1 MNGCKRFMLSL
12 VFIVL
17 GLSSLLQGCIIIGA
31 AVLAASHNTFEE
43 EHNYLAR
50 MVKEN
55 VMTRPQAEESC
66 LHRRLMPDRGK
77 IVPPS
82 ETYGEEV
89 CRYDTEGIAKKL

>member
-1 MNGCKRFMLSL
+1 L
-12 VFIVL
+12 V
-17 GLSSLLQGCIIIGA
+17 
-31 AVLAASHNTFEE
+31 ASHNTFEE

-50 MVKEN
+50 MVTEK

-77 IVPPS
+77 TVSPS

-89 CRYDTEGIAKKL
+89 CRFDAEGIARKL